1 MEIYREEETWKR
13 SKRGAEAEDM
23 KTAVDKGGSVGK
35 RNRSAL
41 ADVTNSKISTR
52 ASARAAQEK
61 VLPSKQSERWAEFP
75 RGVDA
80 ILSPGV
86 TDAVVGI
93 SLTVGERGGEELV
106 HASRAPR
113 CEFEQDLARAQDPQF
128 CIDYVG
134 EIMNNLIE
142 SEAKLMPSA
151 TYMDTVQHDINPTM
165 RGILVDW
172 LVEVAEEYKLSSE
185 NLYLSTNF
193 ADRFLSVMPVMRG
206 KLQLVGV
213 TCMLLASKYEE
224 IFAPQVEDFVYIT
237 DGTYSAH
244 EVLHMES
251 VVLNALRF
259 SLTAV
264 TPHTFLRRL
273 TSLMC
278 LPDELRH
285 LCEYLCEITIQEY
298 AYIKYRPS
306 RIAVSSVILALHTMG
321 QEILP
326 SLVRRVMESWR
337 IPLEEIVPCCRAL
350 HATHMRITDKSRTLQ
365 ASWEKYSHSRWSRA
379 SLVQPNPGIPFSHNV

>member
-172 LVEVAEEYKLSSE
+172 LVEV
-185 NLYLSTNF
+185 
-193 ADRFLSVMPVMRG
+193 
-206 KLQLVGV
+206 
-213 TCMLLASKYEE
+213 CMLLASKYEE